1 MPTKTKFRDSGY
13 FWVLFWVVIV
23 IIVLGVGGAI
33 ASNNKKEKER
43 SDNIAFTV
51 DEKYAQ
57 SLCARESHF
66 PNIDWSQ
73 NEIISS
79 HTIIGEHLTKDTYRL
94 KSDETVPVSHYYW
107 SSYSNIYGKNRSMN
121 CYFVTDMNARQSKI
135 LWLYYQDLETGTGN
149 IDAIGSE
156 QELREL
162 VK

>member
-1 MPTKTKFRDSGY
+1 MSELKQSKPINRKKLILWLLLGTF
-13 FWVLFWVVIV
+13 VILC
-23 IIVLGVGGAI
+23 IISAFDLQ
-33 ASNNKKEKER
+33 NKKGKPT
-43 SDNIAFTV
+43 DNGKFIV

-57 SLCARESHF
+57 ALCARESNF